1 MIIKLTRYALTQ
13 EMYATE
19 EKRDIT
25 QHPVPVHSDSMTMG
39 PNYAEGDVEVPHDFD
54 EFDKQDGE
62 FEIGFGYQDTL
73 RSLKEYCGEISVS
86 ILNQKQRNKL
96 GQLLDR
102 ERPAG
107 IGGDCLDL
115 ASRLFPHKCNDE
127 LLLKISKQKKPT
139 AHVLDKFCK
148 DMGPQATIFT
158 LIDAFVSMKRL
169 DVVQILLKASKGK

>member
-1 MIIKLTRYALTQ
+1 
-13 EMYATE
+13 MYATE
-19 EKRDIT
+19 EKGDISE
-25 QHPVPVHSDSMTMG
+25 QHPEPAHSESMTMG
-39 PNYAEGDVEVPHDFD
+39 PNDAEGDIEVPQADFD

-62 FEIGFGYQDTL
+62 FEIGLGYQDTL
-73 RSLKEYCGEISVS
+73 RSLKEYCGEVPVS
-86 ILNQKQRNKL
+86 ILSQKQRNRL
-96 GQLLDR
+96 GELLDR

-115 ASRLFPHKCNDE
+115 ASRLFPQKCNDE

-148 DMGPQATIFT
+148 DMGPQATMFA
-158 LIDAFVSMKRL
+158 LIDVFISMKRL